1 MADYKIRYLVLKTGH
16 ETYEEYKEHPSE
28 KQTIVEKINAETV
41 EKARKRAEDLA
52 EMRSSKTEKWILKAI
67 EQVS

>member
-1 MADYKIRYLVLKTGH
+1 MPDYKVRYLVLKRKT
-16 ETYEEYKEHPSE
+16 EYEQPSE

-52 EMRSSKTEKWILKAI
+52 EMRSSRTEKWIVKAI
-67 EQVS
+67 EEVN